1 MKTPFSNDDSRKED
15 IRQEDLL
22 DLVEEL
28 EKQRCRLLVAM
39 TDLETRRQKLLIDMT
54 DNFVLWGR
62 VLTKT
67 RELIEEM
74 KRRKW
79 EKR

>member
-1 MKTPFSNDDSRKED
+1 MSTPFINNDSRNGD

-28 EKQRCRLLVAM
+28 EKRRRKLLVAV
-39 TDLETRRQKLLIDMT
+39 T
-54 DNFVLWGR
+54 DNFVSWGR
-62 VLTKT
+62 LLTRT
-67 RELIEEM
+67 RQLIEEM